1 VHFPI
6 HVEAGPRVTEWP
18 VQELTK
24 AHVETIDLEL
34 GLYRSQ
40 QSLKSLSAEEKARL
54 SEARRLER
62 TVNPSS
68 VLLAEGI
75 EPILQSGQFEVT
87 GTVYFRPLKP
97 FDPNPSVPEES
108 EITAEEPIDF
118 VYRQEDSALFLSKA
132 EASTIWTS
140 DPRLRGGVSGAGS
153 KNH

>member
-1 VHFPI
+1 MEEKIHFPI
-6 HVEAGPRVTEWP
+6 HVESGPRVTEWP

-40 QSLKSLSAEEKARL
+40 QSMKSLSAEEKARL

-75 EPILQSGQFEVT
+75 EPILQSGQFEVA
-87 GTVYFRPLKP
+87 GQAFFRPLKP
-97 FDPNPSVPEES
+97 FDPAPEMPDPDERFVTIE
-108 EITAEEPIDF
+108 EIQYSYP
-118 VYRQEDSALFLSKA
+118 
-132 EASTIWTS
+132 
-140 DPRLRGGVSGAGS
+140 
-153 KNH
+153 